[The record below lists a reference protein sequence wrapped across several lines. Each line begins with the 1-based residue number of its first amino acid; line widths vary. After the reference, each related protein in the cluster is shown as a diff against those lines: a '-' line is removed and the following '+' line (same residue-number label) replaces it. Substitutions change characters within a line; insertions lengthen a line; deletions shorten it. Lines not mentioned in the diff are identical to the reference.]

1 MTKQRQRPG
10 PETQNS
16 RMFEGA
22 GIRAMED
29 DPRRFQV
36 SFSSEAPYKRWWGNE
51 ILSHAPGAVDLSRL
65 QSIGVVLYNHNRDF
79 VLGRVEC
86 PRIEDGRG
94 VCDIVFDE
102 DERAE
107 GIRQKVASGTLKG
120 VSVGYSV
127 RQWEEVG
134 NGKLSGDGLY
144 EGPCDI
150 ARQWTPLEV
159 SIVSVPADAGVGVNR
174 SDEENG
180 RRNGMDDRAHRES
193 QEQQERQEARRDAE
207 GAQREQPPAQEPPL
221 APEARQAEEAGQV
234 RRAVEEE
241 RRRTADIT
249 ELCREVGMEAAA
261 YLRDG
266 SSVDA
271 VREAALTHLMRSGV
285 PVNTQVQ
292 VTRDEGDKFRAAAA
306 DALYLRYARHPDGEP
321 PAEGAVELRGFSL
334 LRLLERS
341 LETDGLHPR
350 NLSNDELVSRAF
362 LAGDGSFAAI
372 MDQTAGKIVRDE
384 YEAAPTTYQRWA
396 KTGSLSDFKS
406 IPTYRL
412 GEADEFKK
420 VPPSGELPQGHFTE
434 QPPFFRKVET
444 YAKSIGISRQ
454 MLVNDDIGQFTRLA
468 ASNALAAARQI
479 NRAVYAALL
488 GNPKLDLDGK
498 PLFHAD
504 HRNLGTPGQLAMET
518 LAELRRLM
526 RLQTGVDKK
535 TVLNLTPQ
543 FLLIPAAL
551 EVKALQL
558 LHSLSDPG
566 QANSGVVNVLR
577 NSLEPI
583 VDAELDVASE
593 TAYYALAHPN
603 ATDGIGI
610 DFLNGK
616 NSISVRR
623 GEPMGQLGMQW
634 DMWIDYGTYA
644 GDYRGLTRNEGA

>member
-1 MTKQRQRPG
+1 MAKRRQRPG
-10 PETQNS
+10 PEARNS

-22 GIRAMED
+22 AIRALED

-36 SFSSEAPYKRWWGNE
+36 SFSSEAPYRRWWGNE

-65 QSIGVVLYNHNRDF
+65 ESIGVALYNHNRDF
-79 VLGRVEC
+79 VLGRVEH
-86 PRIEDGRG
+86 PRIEEGRG

-102 DERAE
+102 DEQAE
-107 GIRQKVASGTLKG
+107 GIRQKVAGGTLRG
-120 VSVGYSV
+120 VSVGYAV
-127 RQWEEVG
+127 RQWEEVS
-134 NGKLSGDGLY
+134 NGKLSSDGLH

-150 ARQWTPLEV
+150 AKQWTPLEV

-174 SDEENG
+174 SDEDHDN
-180 RRNGMDDRAHRES
+180 RRRETMDE
-193 QEQQERQEARRDAE
+193 QERMEEQARQDTETRTQE
-207 GAQREQPPAQEPPL
+207 QREQPPSPEPPA
-221 APEARQAEEAGQV
+221 APEARQADVTGEVQRALEA
-234 RRAVEEE
+234 E

-249 ELCREVGMEAAA
+249 ALCREVGMDADE
-261 YLRDG
+261 YLRGDA
-266 SSVDA
+266 SVDA
-271 VREAALTHLMRSGV
+271 VREAALRHLLQSGA
-285 PVNTQVQ
+285 PGNARVQ
-292 VTRDEGDKFRAAAA
+292 VTRDEGDKFRAAAT
-306 DALYLRYARHPDGEP
+306 DALYLRYAQHPGEEP
-321 PAEGAVELRGFSL
+321 PVEGALELRGYSL

-350 NLSNDELVSRAF
+350 QMSNDDMISRAF

-396 KTGSLSDFKS
+396 KMGSLSDFKS

-434 QPPFFRKVET
+434 QAPFYRKVET

-479 NRAVYAALL
+479 NRAVYAVLI
-488 GNPKLDLDGK
+488 GNPKLDIDGK
-498 PLFHAD
+498 TLFHAD
-504 HRNLGTPGQLAMET
+504 HKNLGVPGLLAMET

-535 TVLNLTPQ
+535 TVLNLSPQ

-558 LHSLSDPG
+558 LHSISDPG
-566 QANSGVVNVLR
+566 QGNSGVVNVLR
-577 NSLEPI
+577 NALEPI

-593 TAYYALAHPN
+593 TAYYALANPN

-610 DFLNGK
+610 DFLHGK

-644 GDYRGLTRNEGA
+644 GDYRGLTKNEGA